1 MEIDGII
8 LSWHWSP
15 FSLAALLLFCL
26 AYGLTLG
33 LMHRRKPQ
41 ERPIKR
47 RQIAWFIA
55 GVLIVAL
62 FLFTPIDEVA
72 RTQLFLAHMFQ
83 VVFIITFAVPCILF
97 ACPDWLFQPAFDWPI
112 SRAVIKALTQPVVA
126 SVLFNGVFLFW
137 HLPPV
142 YDQTLLAQSAYLYHI
157 MLWSLFLVSFLN
169 WWPLIGPERQL
180 HHMSH
185 PAQIAFAFLDG
196 EPMQI
201 YAFIIVF
208 SGVVVYPYTVP
219 SQLYSAFADQASAG
233 ALLLLPGI
241 VDWIV
246 MSPLFFRWL
255 RQMEEKAKKN
265 DERLQLIL
273 EARERA
279 ALEEEEED
287 EEISYQGAPGL
298 AD

>member
-1 MEIDGII
+1 MTIDGII
-8 LSWHWSP
+8 LTWHWSP

-33 LMHRRKPQ
+33 LMHRRNPQ
-41 ERPIKR
+41 ERPIKK
-47 RQIAWFIA
+47 RQIAWFIG

-62 FLFTPIDEVA
+62 FLFTPIDTVA

-97 ACPDWLFQPAFDWPI
+97 ACPGWLFHPAFDWPV
-112 SRAVIKALTQPVVA
+112 SRAVLAVLTQPVTA
-126 SVLFNGVFLFW
+126 SLLFNAVFIFW
-137 HLPPV
+137 HLPLV
-142 YDQTLLAQSAYLYHI
+142 YDKTLLPQSSYLYHLMI
-157 MLWSLFLVSFLN
+157 WSLFLVSFLN
-169 WWPLIGPERQL
+169 WWPLIGPDRQL
-180 HHMSH
+180 HHMSY

-196 EPMQI
+196 EPLQI

-208 SGVVVYPYTVP
+208 SGVVVYPYVVP
-219 SQLYSAFADQASAG
+219 AQLFNAFADQASAG

-241 VDWIV
+241 VDLVV

-255 RQMEEKAKKN
+255 RQIEEKAKRN
-265 DERLQLIL
+265 DERLQIL
-273 EARERA
+273 RDARERA
-279 ALEEEEED
+279 ALEETDEED
-287 EEISYQGAPGL
+287 DMPYQSLPGL

>member
-1 MEIDGII
+1 MTFDG
-8 LSWHWSP
+8 LHLTWHWSP
-15 FSLAALLLFCL
+15 ISLMALVLFSL

-33 LMHRRKPQ
+33 LMHRRSP
-41 ERPIKR
+41 ETRPIKK
-47 RQIAWFIA
+47 RQPAWFIS
-55 GVLIVAL
+55 GVLLIAL
-62 FLFTPIDEVA
+62 FLFTPIDALA

-112 SRAVIKALTQPVVA
+112 SRATLKLLTQPVAA
-126 SVLFNGVFLFW
+126 SIIFNVVFLFW
-137 HLPPV
+137 HLPLV
-142 YDQTLLAQSAYLYHI
+142 YDHTLSPQGSSLYHLMI
-157 MLWSLFLVSFLN
+157 WSLFLVSFLN

-180 HHMSH
+180 HHMSY

-208 SGVVVYPYTVP
+208 SGVVVYPYAVP
-219 SQLYSAFADQASAG
+219 PQFLSPFADQASAG

-241 VDWIV
+241 VDLIV

-255 RQMEEKAKKN
+255 RQIEEKARRN
-265 DERLQLIL
+265 DERLQALL

-279 ALEEEEED
+279 ALEEIEEAEGT
-287 EEISYQGAPGL
+287 SYQGTPGL

>member
-1 MEIDGII
+1 MNIDGII

-15 FSLAALLLFCL
+15 FSLAALGLLCL
-26 AYGLTLG
+26 GYGLALG
-33 LMHRRKPQ
+33 LMHGRRPE

-47 RQIAWFIA
+47 RQIAWFCS

-62 FLFTPIDEVA
+62 FLLTPIDAVA

-97 ACPDWLFQPAFDWPI
+97 ACPDWLFSPLFDWPVT
-112 SRAVIKALTQPVVA
+112 RALLKMLTQPVVA
-126 SVLFNGVFLFW
+126 SLLFNGVFIFW

-142 YDQTLLAQSAYLYHI
+142 YDQILLPQGAYLYHL

-169 WWPLIGPERQL
+169 WWPLIGPNRQL
-180 HHMSH
+180 HHMSY

-196 EPMQI
+196 EPLQL

-208 SGVVVYPYTVP
+208 TGVVLYPYHVP
-219 SQLYSAFADQASAG
+219 AQFLSAYADQASAG
-233 ALLLLPGI
+233 ALLLVPGI
-241 VDWIV
+241 VDFAV

-255 RQMEEKAKKN
+255 REHEEKARLN
-265 DERLQLIL
+265 DERIQAIL
-273 EARERA
+273 EARA
-279 ALEEEEED
+279 HAEEEEE
-287 EEISYQGAPGL
+287 EEEGEFARGVFFE
-298 AD
+298 

>member
-1 MEIDGII
+1 MTFDGII
-8 LSWHWSP
+8 LTWHWSP

-26 AYGLTLG
+26 SYALTLW
-33 LMHRRKPQ
+33 LMHRRAPSD
-41 ERPIKR
+41 RPIKR
-47 RQIAWFIA
+47 RQIAWFCG
-55 GVLIVAL
+55 GVAIVAL

-97 ACPDWLFQPAFDWPI
+97 ACPDWLFQPAFDWPV
-112 SRAVIKALTQPVVA
+112 SRAVIRFLTQPVMA
-126 SVLFNGVFLFW
+126 SIIFNATFVFW
-137 HLPPV
+137 HVPNV
-142 YDQTLLAQSAYLYHI
+142 YDQTLQVSYLYHI

-169 WWPLIGPERQL
+169 WWPLIGHERQL
-180 HHMSH
+180 HHMSY

-196 EPMQI
+196 EPLAI

-208 SGVVVYPYTVP
+208 SGVILYHYAVP
-219 SQLYSAFADQASAG
+219 PQFLSAYADQASAG

-241 VDWIV
+241 VDVAV

-255 RQMEEKAKKN
+255 RQMEEKAKRN
-265 DERLQLIL
+265 DERIQAIL
-273 EARERA
+273 EARARA
-279 ALEEEEED
+279 EQEEEED
-287 EEISYQGAPGL
+287 DEEVAYNGAQSV

>member
-1 MEIDGII
+1 MTFNGII
-8 LSWHWSP
+8 LRWHWSP

-26 AYGLTLG
+26 AYGLTLW
-33 LMHRRKPQ
+33 LMHRHKPE
-41 ERPIKR
+41 ERPIRKR
-47 RQIAWFIA
+47 QVAWFIS

-62 FLFTPIDEVA
+62 FLFTPIDAVA

-97 ACPDWLFQPAFDWPI
+97 ACPDWLFQPAFDWPA
-112 SRAVIKALTQPVVA
+112 SRAVFKVLTHPVVA
-126 SVLFNGVFLFW
+126 SVAFNLTFVIW
-137 HLPPV
+137 HVPSV
-142 YDQTLLAQSAYLYHI
+142 YDKTLLPQSSYLYHI

-169 WWPLIGPERQL
+169 WWPLIGHDRQL
-180 HHMSH
+180 HNLSH

-196 EPMQI
+196 EPLQI

-208 SGVVVYPYTVP
+208 SGIVLYPYSVP
-219 SQLYSAFADQASAG
+219 PQFLTQYADQAAGG

-241 VDWIV
+241 VDFVV

-255 RQMEEKAKKN
+255 RQMDERAKRN
-265 DERLQLIL
+265 DERIQALL
-273 EARERA
+273 EARAHAE
-279 ALEEEEED
+279 LEED
-287 EEISYQGAPGL
+287 EMYEDIAGL